1 MKRQWKKLLIGVALC
16 TMAMCLVSCKKETKG
31 AGTEEAKIDVDAS
44 AGDAYIDNGTDD
56 IVNEAHKV
64 TLDKYIG
71 GLGKD
76 ITHAGYK
83 YVGCIR
89 RGDRYIVKYVTY
101 EPELEIHEKLME
113 LQGSNIAKIL
123 IKNDKVG
130 LGYEIVGDNY
140 KFNLTS
146 GSVYMNFE
154 LVDSIYVFEKYR
166 YEDVKKI
173 REMGELHSIPISKL
187 QIDHVYCF
195 AEFDEAGNTIIK
207 TDNFSDATAQDMLD
221 GCTVVDFYYE
231 YTLN

>member
-1 MKRQWKKLLIGVALC
+1 MKTQVKKMLYGVLILA
-16 TMAMCLVSCKKETKG
+16 MAMSLVACKKEAG
-31 AGTEEAKIDVDAS
+31 ESGTEEISTDLDAS
-44 AGDAYIDNGTDD
+44 PGDAHVDEGTED
-56 IVNEAHKV
+56 IINPAHKV